1 MFARAKYDVLVH
13 SFLSTLSILSL
24 LVFPTVISAHPNYNG
39 ECSTCHAS
47 TEGGE
52 ENTVEFITA
61 EDTTESITE
70 EDTTEATIEEDT
82 TTPTTIVNMTE
93 PTPII
98 EEDITTTPTIEVDIT
113 ESTPTITA
121 STTIPPTTTEDI
133 VEVTTE
139 TNTAE
144 PTTVLS
150 DNNVAQVITSLDLN
164 EDGQITQD
172 EVQALQSE
180 FFDSADTNAD
190 GFLTNEE
197 LQVAKKTPKTPLVGY
212 NKFGCGAHFNRLDND
227 QDGLISKEEFVNNV
241 PMFDQFDLDADGVIL
256 AKELTLKKLHHHE
269 MINNKLYNNWINEK
283 SYPGT
288 RYQKNGN
295 FRRH

>member
-1 MFARAKYDVLVH
+1 MFVRAKYDVLVH
-13 SFLSTLSILSL
+13 SFLSTLSVLSL

-82 TTPTTIVNMTE
+82 I
-93 PTPII
+93 TPIPTI
-98 EEDITTTPTIEVDIT
+98 EEDITTTPTIEVDMT
-113 ESTPTITA
+113 ESTPTITT
-121 STTIPPTTTEDI
+121 STIPPTTTEDI

-150 DNNVAQVITSLDLN
+150 DDNVAQVITPLDLN
-164 EDGQITQD
+164 GDGQITQD

-190 GFLTNEE
+190 GFLTHEE

-212 NKFGCGAHFNRLDND
+212 NKFGCGAHFSRLDND

-241 PMFDQFDLDADGVIL
+241 PMFDQFDLDANGVIL